1 VNVNALERVV
11 RQTPTEKRSS
21 ANPADAQSG
30 AGSGWQAIASPIL
43 VLIHLLGLTMF
54 LGSILGNIV
63 LGVGAPATGD
73 PGAVVFA
80 WRAIAST
87 NTFLTIPGL
96 ATLIGSGLLL
106 ILAQDR
112 SPRRERWLAFKILA
126 VIGIVVIAAALIA
139 PSEDQLRALAK
150 SLPDPAARASFTEV
164 AVRQQ
169 IYGAVNLALIVLA
182 SVLVVFKPRLGGMV
196 PRRLR
201 R

>member
-1 VNVNALERVV
+1 VSVKARELV
-11 RQTPTEKRSS
+11 
-21 ANPADAQSG
+21 
-30 AGSGWQAIASPIL
+30 AGQIEPQEAVGLSWLAIASPIL

-54 LGSILGNIV
+54 VGSILGNIV
-63 LGVGAPATGD
+63 LSLGAPATGD
-73 PGAVVFA
+73 ASAVVFA
-80 WRAIAST
+80 WRAIASA

-96 ATLIGSGLLL
+96 ALL
-106 ILAQDR
+106 IASGFLLIPVQGR

-150 SLPDPAARASFTEV
+150 SLPDPAAHASFIEV

-169 IYGAVNLALIVLA
+169 IYGAVNLALVVLA
-182 SVLVVFKPRLGGMV
+182 SALVVLKPRLGGAV